1 MAVRPTRDQ
10 VLSLAPDKVAAA
22 SALPLVVPSSWSAA
36 GCDGDAVWGAY
47 IATAAEPYNVA
58 VDLSDDIGGP
68 AYRCSCPSRKIPCK
82 HSLALLL
89 LLADGSIAPARR
101 LPFAAEWLQRRAARS
116 RDRVTESPDTETPE
130 TQAPDPAAP
139 DTEAPDT
146 EAPVAETSALVP
158 SHDGGETADAGEGA
172 LGGGARS
179 PNSEFAN
186 ADPQRQKRQFERAER
201 MRAGLQELDR
211 WLADRIRVGLA
222 ASELSD
228 PQTWDRLAARLVDAQ
243 CGALAN
249 RVKRVATKVG
259 AHPHWHE
266 DVLEEMAL
274 MHALAVGAQRT
285 SALSPNLADGVHIA
299 TGLTVAK
306 DDVLASVPSTATW
319 IVAGESRTRED
330 RITVQRTWLASAGP
344 APVTWAMVLAFGVF
358 GNEVTTEYKVGTTMD
373 ADLHWYPGGITLRAI
388 VGRTSGASAMATSGP
403 APTSVSDA
411 VEAYGWALAGEPWL
425 ERYPM
430 SVAATPAPLSNGRW
444 VLSDATG
451 ALPLSPGFTRMA
463 EVVAVSG
470 GHPVRIVGEWSADG
484 LLPLTMFDG
493 AQVIVL

>member
-1 MAVRPTRDQ
+1 M
-10 VLSLAPDKVAAA
+10 APDQAAA
-22 SALPLVVPSSWSAA
+22 TSALPLAVPSSWSAV
-36 GCDGDAVWGAY
+36 GCDADAVWGAY

-68 AYRCSCPSRKIPCK
+68 GYRCSCPSRKIPCK
-82 HSLALLL
+82 HALALLL
-89 LLADGSIAPARR
+89 LLADGSVGPARR
-101 LPFAAEWLQRRAARS
+101 LPFAAEWLRRRVARS
-116 RDRVTESPDTETPE
+116 RGSEIEPPDVEP
-130 TQAPDPAAP
+130 PDVEPHAAV
-139 DTEAPDT
+139 
-146 EAPVAETSALVP
+146 PVAETSALVP
-158 SHDGGETADAGEGA
+158 SRDGGETTGAGEGTI
-172 LGGGARS
+172 GGGARS
-179 PNSEFAN
+179 PNPEFGN
-186 ADPQRQKRQFERAER
+186 PDPQRQKRQFERAER

-259 AHPHWHE
+259 SHPHWHE
-266 DVLEEMAL
+266 EVLEEMAL

-344 APVTWAMVLAFGVF
+344 APVTWAMVLAFGAF
-358 GNEVTTEYKVGTTMD
+358 GNEVTTEYQVGTTMD
-373 ADLHWYPGGITLRAI
+373 ADIHWYPGGINLRAI
-388 VGRTSGASAMATSGP
+388 VGRTSATSATAATSGP
-403 APTSVSDA
+403 APTSVADA
-411 VEAYGWALAGEPWL
+411 VAAYGWALAGEPWL

-430 SVAATPAPLSNGRW
+430 SVEATPAPLGNGRW

-451 ALPLSPGFTRMA
+451 ALPLSPGFTRVA

-470 GHPVRIVGEWSADG
+470 GHPVRLVGEWSADG

-493 AQVIVL
+493 SQVIVL

>member
-10 VLSLAPDKVAAA
+10 VLSLAPDKAAA
-22 SALPLVVPSSWSAA
+22 TSALPLAVPSSWSAA
-36 GCDGDAVWGAY
+36 GCDDDAVWGAY

-82 HSLALLL
+82 HTLALLL
-89 LLADGSIAPARR
+89 LLADGTVAPARR
-101 LPFAAEWLQRRAARS
+101 LPFATEWLRRRAARS
-116 RDRVTESPDTETPE
+116 RDSEIEPTDTHAPDAEPPDAEPPDAETP
-130 TQAPDPAAP
+130 A
-139 DTEAPDT
+139 
-146 EAPVAETSALVP
+146 VVP
-158 SHDGGETADAGEGA
+158 SHDGGETTDAGEGA

-179 PNSEFAN
+179 PNSEFGDV
-186 ADPQRQKRQFERAER
+186 DPQRQKRQFERAER

-259 AHPHWHE
+259 SRPHWHE

-285 SALSPNLADGVHIA
+285 SSLSPNLADGVHIA

-344 APVTWAMVLAFGVF
+344 APVTWAMVLAFGAF
-358 GNEVTTEYKVGTTMD
+358 GNEVTTEYQVGTTMD
-373 ADLHWYPGGITLRAI
+373 ADIHWYPGGITLRAI
-388 VGRTSGASAMATSGP
+388 VGRTTGASAIATSGP
-403 APTSVSDA
+403 APTSVADA
-411 VEAYGWALAGEPWL
+411 VAAYGWALAGEPWL
-425 ERYPM
+425 ERYPV
-430 SVAATPAPLSNGRW
+430 SVAATPAPLGNGRW

-451 ALPLSPGFTRMA
+451 ALPLSPGFTRIA
-463 EVVAVSG
+463 EIVAVSG

-493 AQVIVL
+493 AAVIVL